1 MSIYKLLS
9 KKNIEILLYIAVI
22 LFIIINAFLR
32 NDNIIAAVSAI
43 CGISYTVFAGKG
55 KPFCYLFGITG
66 SSFYCIL
73 SWQNAIWGNL
83 LLYALYYIPMQILGF
98 FQWNKNLKD
107 EKNEI
112 IKNKLTVKELV
123 ILISILIVLT
133 IAAYHL
139 LLYFNAK
146 NPILDSVTTIFSIG
160 GMYLTVRRAI
170 EQWIF
175 WFGVNILSLIMWLNV
190 SLEGSR
196 VYSTVIMW
204 FIYTIL
210 AIYFYIEWKKELD
223 KKHAN

>member
-55 KPFCYLFGITG
+55 KPFRYLFGITG